1 MKNGFDSALLESGA
15 VIKRGYSALLQ
26 NFGKTVAILTALI
39 AVLITFTEVGFYD
52 FGTKSFTASL
62 ITMLI
67 CSYVMYFSL
76 EDAGERLGKESEEYR
91 TAEGA
96 WRDKC
101 RCIGGEDI
109 GRLRDFLTE
118 YKLCELKFRREGYL
132 ISSGFSIEEYESYL
146 QGGVAEG
153 RARRVFRRA
162 KKMKPV
168 DLTPKTLLAKD
179 RRTCEGELSN
189 PERGKVVKLL
199 IRLIPSTLCMIF
211 TVSVM
216 LSAKD
221 GLTAPAV
228 IEGIV
233 KLLTLPIIGL
243 RGYSSGYAYAKGS
256 LTSWVE
262 TKSRLLGAFLAEEK
276 KKAD

>member
-1 MKNGFDSALLESGA
+1 MKNSFETALLESGS

-26 NFGKTVAILTALI
+26 NFGKAVAILTALI
-39 AVLITFTEVGFYD
+39 AVLVTFTEVGFYE
-52 FGTKSFTASL
+52 FGKESFTANL

-76 EDAGERLGKESEEYR
+76 EDAGERLGKESEEYKSVE
-91 TAEGA
+91 AA
-96 WRDKC
+96 WREKC
-101 RCIGGEDI
+101 RQVGGEDI
-109 GRLRDFLTE
+109 GRLRDFLKE
-118 YKLCELKFRREGYL
+118 YKISELKFRREGFL
-132 ISSGFSIEEYESYL
+132 IAQGYSTEEYTKYL
-146 QGGVAEG
+146 ATGDADKK
-153 RARRVFRRA
+153 ARRVFKRA
-162 KKMKPV
+162 EKMKPV
-168 DLTPKTLLAKD
+168 DLTPKTLLAND
-179 RRTCEGELSN
+179 RRGGNGELTN
-189 PERGKVVKLL
+189 PEKGKIPKLL
-199 IRLIPSTLCMIF
+199 IRLVPSTFCMIF

-256 LTSWVE
+256 LLSWVE
-262 TKSRLLGAFLAEEK
+262 TKSRLLGAFLAEGNQ
-276 KKAD
+276 KA